1 MGNINCCKKPD
12 EKIESDLINDP
23 EDINQLDTDG
33 YPQDS
38 VKKGDEQNNQ
48 NEEEIKPL
56 PNNEE
61 IEANSNENNQ
71 KENEEP
77 EQKEEEDQKDEEE
90 QKEEEEPKEE
100 QEQKEENVEDAAKKS
115 YEQEANAAVSHSQN
129 QIAEEENDN
138 QEQDEDNNEENQ
150 EQPEDRE
157 QQPPVEVHMPEAE
170 PQPKEEE
177 PQEKQEVHN
186 EEEKEN
192 QNHELEQEKTAER
205 EIIEQQL
212 NQNENMINTE
222 KEYNDIVGQT
232 VDDTTYIKNLNQ
244 NIPEINNNMVNIE
257 QATTNT
263 YATAN
268 PQVNQTPIILKNED
282 ELNKYFESIGV
293 NVNSYNQEDSS
304 TPNTYNYDASNIN
317 INNNDED
324 LNKYFQPNAYTQN
337 GNIDLASLGLQ
348 TSTTVQGATS
358 ADEIN
363 KYFQNTDNAYTTN
376 DIDLTQYGIG
386 TTNAASSSY
395 TKNAYNTNNQ
405 YNEYSKSQVTQNNV
419 ITTTTNTTTNYVPQ
433 SYNYS
438 YSYNY
443 NTPTINNY

>member
-1 MGNINCCKKPD
+1 
-12 EKIESDLINDP
+12 
-23 EDINQLDTDG
+23 
-33 YPQDS
+33 
-38 VKKGDEQNNQ
+38 
-48 NEEEIKPL
+48 
-56 PNNEE
+56 
-61 IEANSNENNQ
+61 
-71 KENEEP
+71 
-77 EQKEEEDQKDEEE
+77 
-90 QKEEEEPKEE
+90 
-100 QEQKEENVEDAAKKS
+100 
-115 YEQEANAAVSHSQN
+115 
-129 QIAEEENDN
+129 
-138 QEQDEDNNEENQ
+138 
-150 EQPEDRE
+150 
-157 QQPPVEVHMPEAE
+157 MPEAE

-186 EEEKEN
+186 EEEKKN

-212 NQNENMINTE
+212 NQNEDMINTE

-244 NIPEINNNMVNIE
+244 NIPEINNNNMINIE

-263 YATAN
+263 YPTAN
-268 PQVNQTPIILKNED
+268 SQVNQTPIVLSNED

-293 NVNSYNQEDSS
+293 NVNSYNQAESS
-304 TPNTYNYDASNIN
+304 TPITYNYDASNIN

-348 TSTTVQGATS
+348 ASTTVQGATS

-376 DIDLTQYGIG
+376 NIDLTQFGIG
-386 TTNAASSSY
+386 TTNAAKSSY
-395 TKNAYNTNNQ
+395 TENVYNTNNQ
-405 YNEYSKSQVTQNNV
+405 YNEYSKSQVTQNKV
-419 ITTTTNTTTNYVPQ
+419 ITTTTNTTTNYAPQ
-433 SYNYS
+433 SYS